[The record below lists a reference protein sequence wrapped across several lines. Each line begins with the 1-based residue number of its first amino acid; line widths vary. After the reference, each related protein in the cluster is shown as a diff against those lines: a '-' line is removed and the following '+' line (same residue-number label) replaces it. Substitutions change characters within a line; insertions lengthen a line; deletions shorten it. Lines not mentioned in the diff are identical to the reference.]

1 MKNRVVMIDDD
12 EEESLLLHHA
22 LNDWQ
27 PSIELN
33 WYASVQSFLDS
44 HPTAAKARL
53 ILLDYNLPDQTGT
66 DWLPTFLAHPCCQGV
81 PVVLFTG
88 SNSEK
93 VHQEAMQA
101 GAAAFF
107 VKPETQEEM
116 RGIVKVLVRTWLVD

>member
-1 MKNRVVMIDDD
+1 MIDDD
-12 EEESLLLHHA
+12 EEEALLLYHA
-22 LNDWQ
+22 FIAWQ

-33 WYASVQSFLDS
+33 WYASVQAFLDN

-53 ILLDYNLPDQTGT
+53 ILLDYNLPGQTGK

-88 SNSEK
+88 SESKK
-93 VHQEAMQA
+93 VHQEAIQA
-101 GAAAFF
+101 GAANVF

-116 RGIVKVLVRTWLVD
+116 KELVKHFARTWLSG